1 MNSVKCGLL
10 VRLYAKPGMEK
21 ALAEFLSSAIELAN
35 QESNTEHWFAIQ
47 FAPNAYGIFDT
58 FPNNEGREAHL
69 NGKIAAALSEN
80 SDRLL
85 EKAPSIE
92 PFEILVAKQ

>member
-21 ALAEFLSSAIELAN
+21 ALGEFLSGAIELAN
-35 QESNTEHWFAIQ
+35 QESNTKHWFAIQ
-47 FAPNAYGIFDT
+47 FSPNAFGIFDT
-58 FPNNEGREAHL
+58 FPNEEGREAHL
-69 NGKIAAALSEN
+69 NGKIAAALGEN
-80 SDRLL
+80 ADRLL

-92 PFEILVAKQ
+92 RFDILEAK